1 MTKNLTWKTREPIK
15 GALFLKTLSTKRKIK
30 TLSNKSETKGIVKE
44 DIYQDL
50 YNYIEN
56 FKIKEDQV
64 LLSIVLPMYNEEKTI
79 KPILDNLPYSNS
91 IEIIVVNDHSTD
103 NSLQEIEKVKLK
115 REIRVINH
123 KTNRGYGHAIISGIK
138 NAKGDIIVTMDSDGQ
153 HSSDDIFNLVKP
165 IFDGEFDYTIGSRYK
180 GTYYY
185 KLPILT
191 RLGEVLVEK
200 LIQIF
205 FGPKIMNNQTGFRAF
220 NRRIIPIF
228 DNTKYHGYAF
238 CTEQILKISLS
249 GFKIKECPIKVYKRE
264 YGSSSIVLTKL
275 ARRIFSCLFYYYRQK
290 IKLSIK
296 RTKRINHP

>member
-1 MTKNLTWKTREPIK
+1 M
-15 GALFLKTLSTKRKIK
+15 KTLSTKRKLKI
-30 TLSNKSETKGIVKE
+30 LPNKIETRLNIKE
-44 DIYQDL
+44 DMYQEL
-50 YNYIEN
+50 YNYIN
-56 FKIKEDQV
+56 DFKTNKDQV

-79 KPILDNLPYSNS
+79 KPILENLPYNNS

-103 NSLQEIEKVKLK
+103 NSLKEIEKVKLK
-115 REIRVINH
+115 KEIRVINH
-123 KTNRGYGHAIISGIK
+123 KKNLGYGHAIISGI
-138 NAKGDIIVTMDSDGQ
+138 NNTKGEIIVTMDSDGQ

-165 IFDGEFDYTIGSRYK
+165 IFDGEVDYTIGSRYE
-180 GTYYY
+180 GTYFY

-220 NRRIIPIF
+220 NRKIIPIF

-238 CTEQILKISLS
+238 CTEQILKVSLS
-249 GFKIKECPIKVYKRE
+249 GFKIKECPIKVYRRE

-275 ARRIFSCLFYYYRQK
+275 ARRIFSCLFFYFIQK
-290 IKLSIK
+290 IKLWSNK
-296 RTKRINHP
+296 TKKI